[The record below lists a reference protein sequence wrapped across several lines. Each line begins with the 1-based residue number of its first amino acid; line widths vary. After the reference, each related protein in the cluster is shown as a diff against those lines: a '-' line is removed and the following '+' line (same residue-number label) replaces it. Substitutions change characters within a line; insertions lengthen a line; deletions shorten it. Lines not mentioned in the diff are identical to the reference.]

1 MSKTILVVDDSRSI
15 REMVA
20 SFLASAGYEVLT
32 ADNGASASQLL
43 DGRKI
48 NLVVCDVEMPEMD
61 GIEFVSRM
69 KQLAA
74 YRITPVIML
83 TTVWTDERKLQGR
96 NAGAKAWFVKPF
108 DPDKMLAAVTRFILP

>member
-20 SFLASAGYEVLT
+20 SFLTSAGYEVLT
-32 ADNGASASQLL
+32 ADSGASASQLL

-83 TTVWTDERKLQGR
+83 TTMWTDERKLQGR

>member
-20 SFLASAGYEVLT
+20 SFLTSAGYEVFT
-32 ADNGASASQLL
+32 ADSGASASQLL

-48 NLVVCDVEMPEMD
+48 NLVVCDIEMPEMD

-69 KQLAA
+69 KQMAA

>member
-15 REMVA
+15 REAVA
-20 SFLASAGYEVLT
+20 GFLASAGYAVLM
-32 ADNGASASQLL
+32 ADNGVAGMAFL

-48 NLVVCDVEMPEMD
+48 HLVVCDVEMPEMD
-61 GIEFVSRM
+61 GIEFVSKM
-69 KQLAA
+69 KQMAA

-83 TTVWTDERKLQGR
+83 TTVWTDERKIQGK

-108 DPDKMLAAVTRFILP
+108 DPEKMLAAVTRFILP

>member
-1 MSKTILVVDDSRSI
+1 MTKTILVVDDSRSI

-20 SFLASAGYEVLT
+20 DFLASAGYEVLT
-32 ADNGASASQLL
+32 ATNGTSALELL

-48 NLVVCDVEMPEMD
+48 HLVVCDVEMPEMD

-69 KQLAA
+69 KQTAA

-83 TTVWTDERKLQGR
+83 TTIWTDERKIQGR

>member
-1 MSKTILVVDDSRSI
+1 MPKTILVVEDSRSV
-15 REMVA
+15 REMVRD
-20 SFLASAGYEVLT
+20 FLVSAGYSVLT
-32 ADNGASASQLL
+32 ADNGATALQLL

-48 NLVVCDVEMPEMD
+48 HLVVCDVEMPEMD

-69 KQLAA
+69 KQTAS
-74 YRITPVIML
+74 YHITPVIML
-83 TTVWTDERKLQGR
+83 TTLWTDELKMQGR

>member
-20 SFLASAGYEVLT
+20 SFLASAGYEVFT
-32 ADNGASASQLL
+32 ADSGASASQLL

-48 NLVVCDVEMPEMD
+48 NLVICDIEMPEMD

-83 TTVWTDERKLQGR
+83 TTMWTDERKLQGR